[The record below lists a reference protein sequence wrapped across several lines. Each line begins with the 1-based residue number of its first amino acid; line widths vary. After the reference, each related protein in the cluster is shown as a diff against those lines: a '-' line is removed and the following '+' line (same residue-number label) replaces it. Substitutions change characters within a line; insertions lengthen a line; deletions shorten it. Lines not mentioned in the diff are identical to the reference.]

1 MNTISTAS
9 MTESYFVGCTV
20 SLNDVLPI
28 SIANSDWTGGSAAY
42 SDLEEGECDS
52 YHWLWVQY

>member
-9 MTESYFVGCTV
+9 MTESYFVGCTD
-20 SLNDVLPI
+20 SLKDVPPI

-42 SDLEEGECDS
+42 SDLEEGE
-52 YHWLWVQY
+52 